1 MVGCSSGCG
10 SRGVHLSMVGQ
21 GGRETETEAPPTSV
35 ACSDGKI
42 LQLCTHVHNTVRA
55 LVAVENAPVVIF
67 LSH

>member
-1 MVGCSSGCG
+1 
-10 SRGVHLSMVGQ
+10 MVGQ

-35 ACSDGKI
+35 ACSDGRII

-55 LVAVENAPVVIF
+55 LVAVENAPVVII